1 LNIKEVEA
9 SFVLG
14 EKDDTIFI
22 SARSLGQINVH
33 VLMEKL
39 GGGGQSIIF
48 MNNKIDGGETMEF
61 YERAKKYEYKFTDT
75 EDMIIEYMRK

>member
-1 LNIKEVEA
+1 MKNFFTSIVSAPTADELLNIKEVEA

-33 VLMEKL
+33 VLMEK
-39 GGGGQSIIF
+39 
-48 MNNKIDGGETMEF
+48 
-61 YERAKKYEYKFTDT
+61 
-75 EDMIIEYMRK
+75 